1 MVVEHVRNVLGF
13 EDADHAES
21 SPDAATLAVT
31 PLSCAVGWGLEGTVV
46 VHPESRAAELYGGT
60 GERLES
66 YYCSYGVNPEFRPRL
81 EEAGL
86 RVTGTDPDGE
96 PRIVELDRSAH
107 PFFLATLFIPQARST
122 PAAPHPLVAGF
133 ARAAAVRARSAGR
146 FAGSGA

>member
-1 MVVEHVRNVLGF
+1 MVVEYVRNVLGF

-31 PLSCAVGWGLEGTVV
+31 PLSCAVGWGLEGTVTIL
-46 VHPESRAAELYGGT
+46 PGTRAAELYGEA
-60 GERLES
+60 GERAES

-81 EEAGL
+81 EAAGL

-96 PRIVELDRSAH
+96 PRIVELDRNVH

-122 PAAPHPLVAGF
+122 FDSPHPLVLGF
-133 ARAAAVRARSAGR
+133 AAAAGR
-146 FAGSGA
+146 LRRT